1 MGDIKKLIRGE
12 KGASLAVALIF
23 LAIGAIM
30 IPPLLM
36 LVGSGLKQGAAIENR
51 TDVLYSSDAGVEWVI
66 NILKTGGEGVTD
78 SHGNIGL
85 PNPQSPTRTYNMSDL
100 NGSAVMVTLTYHDV
114 GSYYDVVST
123 ASLNGRSITT
133 NATLRYQMSGGSVF
147 DNAITS
153 LDGDVK
159 LTGSSSVISDP
170 RNPPGAIVYSGGELI
185 LTGSSFIE
193 GNVYADDGIE
203 LGWSTPITGDAVTP
217 ASVNRPGNISGTVT
231 TGAAPQLPSILT
243 DAEIAAIVSDIQNE
257 TAFTAFSP
265 GPVTRADNKGDWSIG
280 YWPVPAS
287 IYYTA
292 ERIQRDLNISTD
304 TPLTFKSSV
313 YIGRDFNH
321 NNSTTVIFEGPVVIL
336 GNLKVVG
343 SGHIIFKSSV
353 WVGGNI
359 DLGGNVNVEFQ
370 GKVYTGGDCKLASGG
385 TVPFGDT
392 LYVAGDLKTTGSR
405 EVELGGSIFVGGDL
419 DLAGSSQMV
428 GAETVIVLGDI
439 DLTGSTKLTDVNDIP
454 FILSPTGDFDMSG
467 SSWVSAV
474 VYAPQADVSLNGGVN
489 LYGAVVSNSLIVTGS
504 SQIQYPTSLSTR
516 TDLPGGGTS
525 NAVLEILA
533 WNTLGG

>member
-1 MGDIKKLIRGE
+1 MFSIKKLVRRE
-12 KGASLAVALIF
+12 KGASLAIALIF

-30 IPPLLM
+30 IPPLL
-36 LVGSGLKQGAAIENR
+36 LLIGSGLEQGEAIENR
-51 TDVLYSSDAGVEWVI
+51 TDTLYSSDAGVEWVI

-78 SHGNIGL
+78 SYGLAGL
-85 PNPQSPTRTYNMSDL
+85 PNAESTSRTYNLSGL
-100 NGSAVMVTLTYHDV
+100 NGSAVTVTLVYHDA
-114 GSYYDVVST
+114 GSYYEVVST
-123 ASLNGRSITT
+123 ATLNGKSMTT
-133 NATLRYQMSGGSVF
+133 NATLRYQPSGGSVF

-153 LDGDVK
+153 LHGDVK
-159 LTGSSSVISDP
+159 LTGNSSVISDP
-170 RNPPGAIVYSGGELI
+170 RNPPGALVYSGGELI
-185 LTGSSFIE
+185 LTGSSWIE
-193 GNVYADDGIE
+193 GDVYADDGID

-217 ASVNRPGNISGTVT
+217 EGVNRPGNIGGTLT
-231 TGAAPQLPSILT
+231 TGATPQLPKALT

-257 TAFTAFSP
+257 TAFSAFSP
-265 GPVTRADNKGDWSIG
+265 GPITRNSDWSIG
-280 YWPVPAS
+280 YWPVPDS
-287 IYYTA
+287 VYYTA
-292 ERIQRDLNISTD
+292 ERIQRDLNISTG

-321 NNSTTVIFEGPVVIL
+321 NNSVTVVFEGPVVIL
-336 GNLKVVG
+336 GNLKVNG
-343 SGHIIFKSSV
+343 SGSIIFKDSV

-359 DLGGNVNVEFQ
+359 DLGGSVNVEFQ
-370 GKVYTGGDCKLASGG
+370 GKVYVGGDCKLASGG

-405 EVELGGSIFVGGDL
+405 EVDLGGSIFVGGDL

-428 GAETVIVLGDI
+428 GPETVVVLGDI
-439 DLTGSTKLTDVNDIP
+439 DLTGSTKITDVNELP

-489 LYGAVVSNSLIVTGS
+489 LYGAVVSNSLTVTGS
-504 SQIQYPTSLSTR
+504 SQIEYPTSLSTR
-516 TDLPGGGTS
+516 TDLPGGGGTS
-525 NAVLEILA
+525 ATLEILA